1 MKRYIKQYNDDYL
14 AAEARADKAF
24 GSYIYIARKGV
35 PRKHS
40 NVVSIEECK
49 DGWRVEYDT
58 EPSEREKK
66 ALNLIFVRRQK
77 KA

>member
-1 MKRYIKQYNDDYL
+1 MQRYVRQYNDEYL
-14 AAEARADKAF
+14 SAEDRADKAF

-40 NVVSIEECK
+40 SVISIEECK

-58 EPSEREKK
+58 EPCERERKM
-66 ALNLIFVRRQK
+66 LGLVFVRRGEL
-77 KA
+77 

>member
-1 MKRYIKQYNDDYL
+1 MQRYVKQYNDEYL
-14 AAEARADKAF
+14 EAEARADKVF

-40 NVVSIEECK
+40 NVISIEECK

-58 EPSEREKK
+58 EPSIRERKI
-66 ALNLIFVRRQK
+66 LGLVFVRRGEL
-77 KA
+77 

>member
-1 MKRYIKQYNDDYL
+1 MQRYVKQYNDDYL
-14 AAEARADKAF
+14 EAEDRADKAF

-58 EPSEREKK
+58 EPCESEKK
-66 ALNLIFVRRQK
+66 TLGLVFVRRGEL
-77 KA
+77 